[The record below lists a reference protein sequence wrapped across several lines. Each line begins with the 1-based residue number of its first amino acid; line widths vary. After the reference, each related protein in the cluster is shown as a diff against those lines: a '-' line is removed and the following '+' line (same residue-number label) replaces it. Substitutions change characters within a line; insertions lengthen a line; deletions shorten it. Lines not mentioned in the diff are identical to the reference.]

1 MDNKERFVHLS
12 DSVIMAVVFAFF
24 VALIAVIMFFINLI
38 KGDSSGMLGSLI
50 TIIIVI
56 LTLRVAAIKPK
67 DDSEDQSEEK

>member
-1 MDNKERFVHLS
+1 
-12 DSVIMAVVFAFF
+12 MAVVFAFF